1 MKRISCL
8 LLSLIF
14 ITALFAIPANAEEI
28 ADTGDIVGSVHTF
41 EDGSY
46 IIIGVPKISLV
57 PLMRSNSLS
66 LSAEIPAS
74 FINASNEIEW
84 EYTLTATF
92 SYVYG
97 VSATCTNA
105 DYSYTIYDDSWKF
118 SDGSTSRSGATAYGY
133 GTFKNKFLFIT
144 TKTVEIDLSMTCDVY
159 GNLS

>member
-8 LLSLIF
+8 LLTLIF
-14 ITALFAIPANAEEI
+14 IASLLAAPANAEEI
-28 ADTGDIVGSVHTF
+28 ADNRDIVGSLQTF

-46 IIIGVPKISLV
+46 IIIGVPKISII
-57 PLMRSNSLS
+57 PMARSNSVS
-66 LSAEIPAS
+66 FSAEMPAR
-74 FINASNEIEW
+74 FINSSNEIEW
-84 EYTLTATF
+84 EYFLTATF

-105 DYSYTIYDDSWKF
+105 SYSYTIYDDSWKF

-133 GTFKNKFLFIT
+133 GTFKNKFLFVT